1 MLFRDAVRLLWLSLA
16 LIALLVPHGASA
28 QADPLPYAQAGA
40 YAVGVRAIR
49 IALDPNR
56 VLTGFLWYPAQADSS
71 AEYADYGYAKRSA
84 RARLNAQPEKGGAPY
99 PLIIFSH
106 GYGSYAA
113 QSTFLTE
120 HLASYGFV
128 VLAINH
134 NGSTRNDTDPQTG
147 LTLGW
152 YLRPRDVLSQIA
164 WAEATNADPQSPFH
178 SLFDL
183 TQIGV
188 SGHSYGGYTA
198 LAAAGAQLDFRALDA
213 YCAQVTR
220 FDLACLAQEAEPIL
234 APILP
239 KDAERSTLRLPSD
252 PRIAAVLAMAPFNA
266 PIMGMSGLAN
276 VTVPTFVM
284 VGSADGVTPPERDAE
299 PIYAQ
304 VGATQKAF
312 LSLEGADHA
321 IFTDCMPLLASLPRC
336 NDAAWEAAR
345 AHALIQHFATAFF
358 SAVLK
363 GDSIA
368 RSALVAPPSI
378 ESVRYRGTFD

>member
-1 MLFRDAVRLLWLSLA
+1 MPFRNTLRLLWLSLA
-16 LIALLVPHGASA
+16 LIALLVPYGADA

-40 YAVGVRAIR
+40 YAVGTRAIR
-49 IALDPNR
+49 IESDPSR
-56 VLTGFLWYPAQADSS
+56 VLTGFLWYPAQANSS
-71 AEYADYGYAKRSA
+71 AEYADYGYSKRSA
-84 RARLNAQPEKGGAPY
+84 QARLNAQPEKGGAPY

-120 HLASYGFV
+120 HLASYGFI
-128 VLAINH
+128 VLAVNH
-134 NGSTRNDTDPQTG
+134 NGSTRGDTDSQTG

-178 SLFDL
+178 NLFDL
-183 TQIGV
+183 ARIGV

-213 YCAQVTR
+213 YCAQTTR
-220 FDLACLAQEAEPIL
+220 FDLACLAQDAEPIL

-239 KDAERSTLRLPSD
+239 KDAERGTLRLPSD

-266 PIMGMSGLAN
+266 PIMGMNGLAS

-284 VGSADGVTPPERDAE
+284 VGSSDGVTPLERDAA

-321 IFTDCMPLLASLPRC
+321 IFADCMPLLASLPRC
-336 NDAAWEAAR
+336 NDAVWEAAQ
-345 AHALIQHFATAFF
+345 AHAIIKHFSTAFF
-358 SAVLK
+358 LATLRA
-363 GDSIA
+363 DSVA
-368 RSALVAPPSI
+368 RERLTTPPSL
-378 ESVRYRGTFD
+378 ESVRYEGMFR